1 MTVHEAPVV
10 CKAEIEDKVKGIF
23 AEVLGESKENLKAD
37 ENFREEYG
45 ADSLDAL
52 EIAVETEKIFAINI
66 SDSEMEEIDT
76 INKMVDV
83 VARKKEENGF
93 NVLKD

>member
-1 MTVHEAPVV
+1 MSKSKVIA
-10 CKAEIEDKVKGIF
+10 KAEIEDKVKGIF

-37 ENFREEYG
+37 ENFRGEYG

-52 EIAVETEKIFAINI
+52 EIAIETEKIFAINI
-66 SDSEMEEIDT
+66 SDSEMEEVDT

-83 VARKKEENGF
+83 VARKEEENGF
-93 NVLKD
+93 KVLKD